1 MTMKTMKLAM
11 AAAAVIGAGAAFAQE
26 FGTAPSTND
35 AAAAEFVQQPN
46 GAMAQDQ
53 AQAEAAA
60 PVQQAAT
67 KPEDALAA
75 YMNDPKNGILPY
87 DAKTG
92 RIVVQSTVTFD
103 VRNPEVSNGF
113 IEERNARATE
123 LLLNA
128 KAEIVKS
135 ICSKMSAERLLDLPA
150 NPIRKQLDKMGDNRK

>member
-35 AAAAEFVQQPN
+35 AAAEFVQQPN

-67 KPEDALAA
+67 KP
-75 YMNDPKNGILPY
+75 
-87 DAKTG
+87 
-92 RIVVQSTVTFD
+92 
-103 VRNPEVSNGF
+103 
-113 IEERNARATE
+113 
-123 LLLNA
+123 
-128 KAEIVKS
+128 
-135 ICSKMSAERLLDLPA
+135 
-150 NPIRKQLDKMGDNRK
+150 